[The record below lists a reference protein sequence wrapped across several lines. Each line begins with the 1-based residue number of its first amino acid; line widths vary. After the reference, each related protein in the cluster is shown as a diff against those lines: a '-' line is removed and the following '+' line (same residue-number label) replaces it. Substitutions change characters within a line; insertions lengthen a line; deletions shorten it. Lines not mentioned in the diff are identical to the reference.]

1 MEESESFVIHVLP
14 RALQG
19 CDGLSTAVL
28 GMTEELAKLNAIR
41 VIMLGR
47 KTWFERIGS
56 LSFPQLSVESK
67 YSMGTFG
74 ITPSIVSDFLTKN
87 KNLSGVIH
95 LHGMCS
101 SFNLLLG
108 ASAKKS
114 ALPVI
119 MHPHGMLM
127 PWALRQHMLRKRIAL
142 SLFYR
147 RHLSQVKAFIATSEL
162 EFEELRNFG
171 LTQPVAVIP
180 NGITLACT
188 QEKKEKF
195 DLMTN
200 NSIRT
205 ALFLSRMA
213 PVKGLEDLLNA
224 WNSLKPH
231 GWRLMLAGPDE
242 NGYLS
247 KVLEM
252 IRQLR
257 LENSVEY
264 VGVIQGHRKSEIFK
278 RADLFVLPSY
288 SENFGIVIAEA
299 LSAGLPVITTQST
312 QWKTLQDFECGFWT
326 GTGYADLME
335 VMSIALSL
343 PRQQLQEMGKRGPD
357 CVKKYEWITVSNDLL
372 KFYRW
377 VSGQESRPE
386 FVR

>member
-1 MEESESFVIHVLP
+1 
-14 RALQG
+14 
-19 CDGLSTAVL
+19 
-28 GMTEELAKLNAIR
+28 MTEELAKLNAIR

-312 QWKTLQDFECGFWT
+312 PWKTLQSFEWVWAT
-326 GTGYADLME
+326 GTG
-335 VMSIALSL
+335 
-343 PRQQLQEMGKRGPD
+343 
-357 CVKKYEWITVSNDLL
+357 
-372 KFYRW
+372 
-377 VSGQESRPE
+377 
-386 FVR
+386 